1 MVNTNIPWIYWFLL
15 DFFVLIMIDC
25 VIYQHEY
32 YVTAFKSEI
41 VLLQDKF
48 VVVPSAVE
56 MRLFKSADKHVN
68 RSFMKIVSQILQNS
82 YFCACSLF
90 VPGSNKKMDL

>member
-1 MVNTNIPWIYWFLL
+1 
-15 DFFVLIMIDC
+15 MIDC
-25 VIYQHEY
+25 VIYQHEF

-56 MRLFKSADKHVN
+56 MRLFESADRHVN
-68 RSFMKIVSQILQNS
+68 RNLVKIVSQSDVLDCKIVI
-82 YFCACSLF
+82 F
-90 VPGSNKKMDL
+90 VHATPFSPAPTKK

>member
-1 MVNTNIPWIYWFLL
+1 
-15 DFFVLIMIDC
+15 MIDC

-56 MRLFKSADKHVN
+56 MGYLN
-68 RSFMKIVSQILQNS
+68 LLINM
-82 YFCACSLF
+82 
-90 VPGSNKKMDL
+90 